1 MNVAGARLR
10 RWAGRARVVG
20 ERAVVTAGDAGT
32 SALRAARGARG
43 AATLPERTWRAADV
57 HVPDAA
63 TALPLPAAAAL
74 RRALTGARV
83 PSLDAFS
90 PLGPRPAAAPAV
102 LLLPV
107 DGQAGRGWSVEAAA
121 ELAGRR
127 CAELEM
133 PAGSPGVI
141 RMRGSSLTQDAA
153 SGFSPLW
160 VLALASAG
168 LRSST

>member
-63 TALPLPAAAAL
+63 AALPLPAAAAL
-74 RRALTGARV
+74 RRALTGVRV

-90 PLGPRPAAAPAV
+90 LLGPRPADAPAV
-102 LLLPV
+102 YSLDIRI
-107 DGQAGRGWSVEAAA
+107 DGDSRDNAALHADLARARWDLGTIWSWIKAGMPDPPGP
-121 ELAGRR
+121 G
-127 CAELEM
+127 EM
-133 PAGSPGVI
+133 PDYI
-141 RMRGSSLTQDAA
+141 DLTKHQ
-153 SGFSPLW
+153 
-160 VLALASAG
+160 
-168 LRSST
+168 